1 MLNNYYYLFRK
12 VKIKNQLHKIF
23 LLQVNLLHIKFL
35 NQITNCILIVF
46 FFFGNFERKFS
57 TDKKKSI

>member
-46 FFFGNFERKFS
+46 FFWQF
-57 TDKKKSI
+57 